1 MKKQYIVILLILFAG
16 LNTQAQTSLVT
27 PADSTLHIGLN
38 SYAQPASLTSATT
51 APQQEYLH
59 YLRSAKTLKILGW
72 TSLGVGIPTMC
83 VGLLLGVSSAYSET
97 NGDGLNNAAN
107 WIMASG
113 AALTLSSIPLFIV
126 SHHYKTKGNKLKAVS
141 VSLGSQQV
149 FVPQGNRFVS
159 SVQPALCVKV
169 SL

>member
-1 MKKQYIVILLILFAG
+1 MERQYIVILLILFAG
-16 LNTQAQTSLVT
+16 LNTQAQISLAT

-38 SYAQPASLTSATT
+38 SYVQPVSLTLATT
-51 APQQEYLH
+51 ASQQEYRH

-83 VGLLLGVSSAYSET
+83 IGFVMGVAGIESENREKDQKT
-97 NGDGLNNAAN
+97 AS
-107 WIMASG
+107 WVFVSG

-149 FVPQGNRFVS
+149 FIPQGNRFVS
-159 SVQPALCVKV
+159 GVQPALSVKV

>member
-1 MKKQYIVILLILFAG
+1 MERQYIVILLILFAG
-16 LNTQAQTSLVT
+16 LNTQAQISLAT

-38 SYAQPASLTSATT
+38 SYVQPVSLTLATT
-51 APQQEYLH
+51 ASQQEYRH

-83 VGLLLGVSSAYSET
+83 IGFVMGVAGIESENREKDQKT
-97 NGDGLNNAAN
+97 ASWVLV
-107 WIMASG
+107 SG

-141 VSLGSQQV
+141 LSLGSQQV
-149 FVPQGNRFVS
+149 FIPQGNRFVS
-159 SVQPALCVKV
+159 GVQPALSIKV

>member
-16 LNTQAQTSLVT
+16 LNTKAQTSLAT
-27 PADSTLHIGLN
+27 PVDSTLHIGLN
-38 SYAQPASLTSATT
+38 SYVQPVSLTLATT
-51 APQQEYLH
+51 ASQQEYLH

-83 VGLLLGVSSAYSET
+83 IGFVMGVAGIESENREKDQKT
-97 NGDGLNNAAN
+97 AS
-107 WIMASG
+107 WVFVSG

-126 SHHYKTKGNKLKAVS
+126 SHHYKKKVVS

-149 FVPQGNRFVS
+149 FIPQGNRFVS
-159 SVQPALCVKV
+159 GVQPALSVKV

>member
-1 MKKQYIVILLILFAG
+1 MRKQYIVIFLVLFAG
-16 LNTQAQTSLVT
+16 LNTKAQTSLGMPV
-27 PADSTLHIGLN
+27 DSTLHILN

-126 SHHYKTKGNKLKAVS
+126 SHHYKTKGNKLKTVS
-141 VSLGSQQV
+141 LSLGSQQV
-149 FVPQGNRFVS
+149 FIPQGNRFVS
-159 SVQPALCVKV
+159 GVQPALSVKV